1 MKFIKVYF
9 DSNLVIIPTTRIKS
23 CSILEENIII
33 STFDEV
39 DYYLP
44 IIQKQ
49 GKDFNLDCELSIN
62 NLLSELNAR

>member
-9 DSNLVIIPTTRIKS
+9 ENNVVIIPTTRIKS
-23 CSILEENIII
+23 CFILEENIII

-49 GKDFNLDCELSIN
+49 GKDFNFDYDLSIHE
-62 NLLSELNAR
+62 LMRELNAR